1 VESLNY
7 LGVIALM
14 TVPVLGLEW
23 VVGWRTLW
31 IERRALLFALIISTL
46 YLGLASIVAVR
57 DDIWLFDED
66 KLAGLHGGGFV
77 LEQWLLLLLANLIIV
92 QAVILAMDE
101 DFRREVRRALRRR

>member
-1 VESLNY
+1 MEGLNY
-7 LGVIALM
+7 LGVIALI
-14 TVPVLGLEW
+14 TLPLLGLEW
-23 VVGWRTLW
+23 VIGWRTLW
-31 IERRALLFALIISTL
+31 IERRALIFSVLISTL

-66 KLAGLHGGGFV
+66 KLSGLHGGGFV

-101 DFRREVRRALRRR
+101 DFRREFRRALHRR